1 MNWLALICAGLF
13 EMLGVVMMNKV
24 NEKKSVKNIALLL
37 MGFGMSFV
45 CLSYAMQTLEM
56 SIAYA
61 IWTGIGATGG
71 AILGMV
77 LYGEPK
83 NMLRILFITLI
94 IGAVVG
100 LKLVA

>member
-1 MNWLALICAGLF
+1 MNWLSLICAGLF

-24 NEKKSVKNIALLL
+24 NENRSVKNISLLL
-37 MGFGMSFV
+37 VGFGMSFV

-71 AILGMV
+71 AVLGMV

-83 NMLRILFITLI
+83 NMLRIFFITLI

>member
-37 MGFGMSFV
+37 IGFGMSFA

-71 AILGMV
+71 AVLGMI

-83 NMLRILFITLI
+83 NMLRIFFITLI

>member
-24 NEKKSVKNIALLL
+24 NAKKSVKNIALLL
-37 MGFGMSFV
+37 IGFGMSFA
-45 CLSYAMQTLEM
+45 CLSFAMQTLEM

-71 AILGMV
+71 AVLGMV

-83 NMLRILFITLI
+83 TMLRIFFITLI
-94 IGAVVG
+94 IGSVVG
-100 LKLVA
+100 LKLAA

>member
-1 MNWLALICAGLF
+1 MNWLSLICAGLF

-24 NEKKSVKNIALLL
+24 NEKRSARNISLLL
-37 MGFGMSFV
+37 IGFGMSFI

-71 AILGMV
+71 AVLGMV
-77 LYGEPK
+77 LYGEPR
-83 NMLRILFITLI
+83 NMLRIFFITLI

>member
-37 MGFGMSFV
+37 IGFGMSFA

-71 AILGMV
+71 AILGMI

-83 NMLRILFITLI
+83 NMLRIFFITLI

>member
-1 MNWLALICAGLF
+1 MNWLSLICAGLF

-24 NEKKSVKNIALLL
+24 NENRSVKNVSLLL
-37 MGFGMSFV
+37 VGFGMSFV

-71 AILGMV
+71 AVLGMV

-83 NMLRILFITLI
+83 NMLRIFFITLI